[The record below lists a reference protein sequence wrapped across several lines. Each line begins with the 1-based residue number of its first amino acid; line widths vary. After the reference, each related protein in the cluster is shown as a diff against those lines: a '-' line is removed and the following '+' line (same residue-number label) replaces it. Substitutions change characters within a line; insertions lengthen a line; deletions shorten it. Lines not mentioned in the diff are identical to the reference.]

1 MSLIFQ
7 FTEED
12 MVNALRANGWANGW
26 AGDDWVSPFMNAD
39 KGGYTLQE
47 AFHSLLY
54 NKNLV
59 PTDTK
64 KFWKSA

>member
-1 MSLIFQ
+1 MIFQ

-12 MVNALRANGWANGW
+12 MVNALRANGWENGW
-26 AGDDWVSPFMNAD
+26 AGDDWVGPFMNAD
-39 KGGYTLQE
+39 KGGLTLQE

-59 PTDTK
+59 PTNTER
-64 KFWKSA
+64 FWKS

>member
-1 MSLIFQ
+1 MIFQ

-54 NKNLV
+54 GKNLV

>member
-1 MSLIFQ
+1 MIFQ

-12 MVNALRANGWANGW
+12 MKIALRANGWANGW

-39 KGGYTLQE
+39 KGGLTLQE

-54 NKNLV
+54 SKNIV